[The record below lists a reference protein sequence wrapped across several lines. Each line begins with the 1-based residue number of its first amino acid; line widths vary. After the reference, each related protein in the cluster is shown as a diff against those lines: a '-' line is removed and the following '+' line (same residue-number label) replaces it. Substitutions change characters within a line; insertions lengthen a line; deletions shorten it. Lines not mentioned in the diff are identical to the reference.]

1 MCSSLAM
8 RSSRLH
14 SEYLFRVD
22 CEKLLRTSTHP
33 VLATFTFA
41 ESVLNHSEAASRWLK
56 VSRYL
61 RAKGVR
67 GIGVWQRQTKR
78 GIKEG
83 NLGAW
88 HLHLVMNKPV
98 YIGDLRDV
106 AVNAG
111 WGQFLNVR
119 RIRLPEGK
127 QQEHTFSK
135 NGRGAWSVVG
145 YLARYL
151 TRDLQKDFGSQLV
164 VRVGPNMRCG
174 NVKFAWRDGASWVW
188 RVGCSV
194 AFGEGF
200 LSRYSQVWQYRDQI
214 FEWGRQKI
222 FDDTC
227 AWFDSVGVS
236 LALAPA
242 PC

>member
-22 CEKLLRTSTHP
+22 CEKLLSSSTRP

-41 ESVLNHSEAASRWLK
+41 ENITNHSEAASRWLP

-61 RAKGVR
+61 RARGVR
-67 GIGVWQRQTKR
+67 GIGVWQRQKR
-78 GIKEG
+78 
-83 NLGAW
+83 GAW

-98 YIGDLRDV
+98 HIIGLRDA
-106 AVNAG
+106 AVGAG
-111 WGQFLNVR
+111 WGQFLNMR
-119 RIRLPEGK
+119 LIRPPQGEK
-127 QQEHTFSK
+127 NDYTFAK

-151 TRDLQKDFGSQLV
+151 TRDFQKDFGAQLV

-188 RVGCSV
+188 RVGCGV

-227 AWFDSVGVS
+227 AWFDSVGQS
-236 LALAPA
+236 RAPALAFG
-242 PC
+242 